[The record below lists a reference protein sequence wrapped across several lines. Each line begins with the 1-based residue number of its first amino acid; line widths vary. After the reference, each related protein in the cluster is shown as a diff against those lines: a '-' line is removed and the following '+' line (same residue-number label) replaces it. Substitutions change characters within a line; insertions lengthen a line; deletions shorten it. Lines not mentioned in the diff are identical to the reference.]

1 MTLRSTL
8 SDDNTRRRRRRPRPD
23 DRAPHQGANVLTAA
37 SAPSSCGFASTPGAF
52 IMHGGQSGSRDQET
66 GRTGDLPGRQQPRS
80 GSRRHWRPVRR
91 QQRSGSRAPATGA
104 AAAETSDPVALVTG
118 ARGGSRDQAPG
129 STGDRSGGIGVGS
142 GRDYGL
148 NHGKDHRVG
157 CCCAAASVCILVR
170 GERGFSVCGFDTG
183 RREQEDMD
191 DGLMAV
197 DDGEE
202 RTALGRTIYRNAAS
216 SCSIVWKN
224 PACTQ
229 QCWELRWSTD

>member
-1 MTLRSTL
+1 MP
-8 SDDNTRRRRRRPRPD
+8 RPRA
-23 DRAPHQGANVLTAA
+23 R
-37 SAPSSCGFASTPGAF
+37 SSWRPE
-52 IMHGGQSGSRDQET
+52 R
-66 GRTGDLPGRQQPRS
+66 QPRS
-80 GSRRHWRPVRR
+80 GDWPHWRPAGAAAAEIREPAALATGAAAAEIR
-91 QQRSGSRAPATGA
+91 KPAPATGA